1 MKPQTQFQITQRYW
15 YHTGVYTHI
24 GRTRIERFMILY
36 GRWYRCRYYGR
47 VPVPYY
53 RVAAI
58 NPEFFSSYFQMT
70 QHS

>member
-1 MKPQTQFQITQRYW
+1 MLTISVADPDPEHPKEI
-15 YHTGVYTHI
+15 
-24 GRTRIERFMILY
+24 
-36 GRWYRCRYYGR
+36 
-47 VPVPYY
+47 Y